1 MAAPKEY
8 KDFESA
14 LKRLDEIVAALD
26 SGEHTLE
33 ESIALYSEGVKVA
46 GICNKKL
53 AEAEGQIAKL
63 SKLADEFKLDK
74 FAGEAD
80 E

>member
-1 MAAPKEY
+1 MAAQKEY

-53 AEAEGQIAKL
+53 TEAEGQIAKL

-74 FAGEAD
+74 FAEDAGE
-80 E
+80 

>member
-26 SGEHTLE
+26 SGEQTLE